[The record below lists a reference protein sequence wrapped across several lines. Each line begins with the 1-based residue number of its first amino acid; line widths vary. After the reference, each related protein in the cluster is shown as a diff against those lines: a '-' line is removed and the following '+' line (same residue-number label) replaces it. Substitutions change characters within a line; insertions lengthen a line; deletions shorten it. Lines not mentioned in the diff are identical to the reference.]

1 VFFGSAMSNVGIQP
15 FLDHF
20 VDLAPSPR
28 ERTTKQTT
36 TIGETTG
43 KVSPDSPDFSGFV
56 FKIQANMDPR
66 HRDRI
71 AFVRICSGKFM
82 RGMEVQHSR
91 TGRPF
96 TLSRTVQFLGQ
107 ERTTVNEGYAG
118 DILGV
123 WDGGALRIGDTLVTG
138 QRFEFEGVPRFSP
151 EHFVVA
157 TLLDP
162 MKRKQLKIGL
172 DQLSEE
178 GAVQLFY
185 DRQRLSREPI
195 LGAVGVLQ
203 FEIIQHRLKSEYGV
217 AASLRSLPY
226 KYARWVTGPA
236 FEPNRFERPG
246 RMTCVVDVEDRPLI
260 LFDSDWAL
268 RDAIAENPNL
278 TFTAAVQPGRGKS
291 RITA

>member
-1 VFFGSAMSNVGIQP
+1 
-15 FLDHF
+15 
-20 VDLAPSPR
+20 
-28 ERTTKQTT
+28 
-36 TIGETTG
+36 
-43 KVSPDSPDFSGFV
+43 
-56 FKIQANMDPR
+56 MDPR

-71 AFVRICSGKFM
+71 AFVRICSGKFT
-82 RGMEVQHSR
+82 RGMEVQQAR

-96 TLSRTVQFLGQ
+96 TLARTVQFLGQ
-107 ERTTVNEGYAG
+107 ERTQVDEGYAG

-123 WDGGALRIGDTLVTG
+123 WDGGALRIGDTLVSG

-162 MKRKQLKIGL
+162 MKRKQLKMGL

-185 DRQRLSREPI
+185 DRLRLSREPI
-195 LGAVGVLQ
+195 LGAVGLLQ
-203 FEIIQHRLKSEYGV
+203 FEIIQHRLKAEYGV
-217 AASLRSLPY
+217 AASLRPLPF

-236 FEPNRFERPG
+236 FDPNRFERPG
-246 RMTCVVDVEDRPLI
+246 RMTSVLDVEDRPLI

-291 RITA
+291 RAAA